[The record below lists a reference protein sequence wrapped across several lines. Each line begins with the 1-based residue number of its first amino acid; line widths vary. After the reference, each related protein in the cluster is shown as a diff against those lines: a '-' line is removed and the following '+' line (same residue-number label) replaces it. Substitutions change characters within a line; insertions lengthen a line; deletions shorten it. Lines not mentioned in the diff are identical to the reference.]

1 MLELIFRIIIAVTV
15 MLAVLSGLY
24 LIPEFAALLALAT
37 NSAGEITNAID
48 AFTAILKQYVQP
60 FLGLLNNI
68 LPASV
73 KLALISL
80 IVWRITKPYA
90 LWFLRWTAGA
100 AQKIISMA
108 SK

>member
-1 MLELIFRIIIAVTV
+1 MLELAFRMLIAVTV
-15 MLAVLSGLY
+15 MLAVIAGLY
-24 LIPEFAALLALAT
+24 LIPEFAALVSLMT
-37 NSAGEITNAID
+37 GSTGEITNAID

-68 LPASV
+68 LPTSV

-80 IVWRITKPYA
+80 IVWQITKPYA